1 MIGVFG
7 LFHAAW
13 FTVVCVIIDGGGV
26 FALFYCTNERRRL
39 VNLARSIGQGRF
51 WGGGVGCWAGDLGG
65 GRGVSDVCRRTCF
78 HSVRFA
84 VDCWS

>member
-7 LFHAAW
+7 VFHAAW
-13 FTVVCVIIDGGGV
+13 FTVVCVNTDGGCF

-51 WGGGVGCWAGDLGG
+51 WGGRGGVVG
-65 GRGVSDVCRRTCF
+65 
-78 HSVRFA
+78 
-84 VDCWS
+84 